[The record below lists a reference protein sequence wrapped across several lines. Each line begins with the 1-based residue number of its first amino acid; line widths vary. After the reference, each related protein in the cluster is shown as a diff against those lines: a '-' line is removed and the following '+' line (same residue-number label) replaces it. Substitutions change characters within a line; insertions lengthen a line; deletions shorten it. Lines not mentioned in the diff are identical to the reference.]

1 MPSVLFVCTAN
12 QGRSPI
18 AEVIFRRIINEK
30 VSNAQDWRIGSAGT
44 WAQPGKPAASG
55 ARIMMA
61 DRGMDISHHR
71 SRPVTLKL
79 ITSSDLILTMESG
92 QKESMRVEF
101 SSDSNKI
108 FLLSEMA
115 GEEIDVQ
122 DPINGTLTDY
132 QEVAD
137 CIQYLVEQGF
147 EKICATAIRNEQ
159 DPKS

>member
-18 AEVIFRRIINEK
+18 AEAIFRRLINEK
-30 VSNAQDWRIGSAGT
+30 LINNQDWRIGSAGT

-55 ARIMMA
+55 ARILMA
-61 DRGMDISHHR
+61 DRGMDISRHR

-92 QKESMRVEF
+92 QKESLHIEF
-101 SSDSNKI
+101 ASATNKV
-108 FLLSEMA
+108 FLLSEMT
-115 GEEIDVQ
+115 GEVIDVQ

-132 QEVAD
+132 QDVAD
-137 CIQYLVEQGF
+137 CIQDLVEHGF
-147 EKICATAIRNEQ
+147 EKICDMAIKNEQ
-159 DPKS
+159 NQKS